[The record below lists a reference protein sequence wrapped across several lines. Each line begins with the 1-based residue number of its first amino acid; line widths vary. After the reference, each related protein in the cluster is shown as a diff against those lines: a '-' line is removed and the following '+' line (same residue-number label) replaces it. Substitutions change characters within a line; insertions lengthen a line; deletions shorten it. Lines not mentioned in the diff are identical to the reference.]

1 MKVCCHFLLS
11 HTGKYIFV
19 ESSSPAQE
27 GDKAKLLSAKFPSTA
42 GRCLSFWYH
51 MYGSSIGA
59 LNVYINKEGLSTLVF
74 SKEGQQGDLWLQARV
89 SFESDSFY
97 QVKY

>member
-74 SKEGQQGDLWLQARV
+74 SKAGQQGDLWLQARV
-89 SFESDSFY
+89 SLESDSFY

>member
-1 MKVCCHFLLS
+1 MKVFCHFLLS

-74 SKEGQQGDLWLQARV
+74 SKAGQQGDLWLQARV
-89 SFESDSFY
+89 SLESDSFY